1 MALIGYVSAVT
12 ALIPS
17 WRGAERAADGVTEAR
32 EAQSGG
38 LGHGGAQDQGAQE
51 TPQKSQKTRLFAG
64 GFSQIALI
72 LQAVLGLTPGAA
84 PAEAESAAGE
94 TASDTATQEALGS
107 EMPLFTTLSLAQSA
121 AVNPASGGYSVLGLA
136 AVTAPSESAAASRG
150 IELFL

>member
-38 LGHGGAQDQGAQE
+38 LGDGHAQDQNAQE
-51 TPQKSQKTRLFAG
+51 APQKSAKTRLFAG

-72 LQAVLGLTPGAA
+72 LQALLGLTPGTA

-94 TASDTATQEALGS
+94 TAPGATAQEGFTS

-136 AVTAPSESAAASRG
+136 EVTAPSENGTAPRG